1 MLEPVKHILSSKR
14 IILASGSP
22 RRRELLH
29 NIGVKCEII
38 PSTFEE
44 NLDPKEYT
52 PDVFVTE
59 TAKFKVLEV
68 AERLSSDTRRPDII
82 IGCDT
87 TVALGDTMLGKPTNK
102 ENAFEMLSMLSG
114 KAHTVYTGVVLKTQ
128 SKTVSFCESTK
139 VYFAKL
145 SPEVIKGYIET
156 GEPMDKAG
164 GYGIQS
170 IGGSLIEKID
180 GDYFTVM
187 GLPLC
192 SLSKHILQL
201 LNEKS
206 V

>member
-44 NLDPKEYT
+44 NLDPKSFT
-52 PDVFVTE
+52 PDAFVTE

-68 AERLSSDTRRPDII
+68 AERLSSDVRSPDLI

-87 TVALGDTMLGKPTNK
+87 TVALGGTMLGKPSNK

-114 KAHTVYTGVVLKTQ
+114 KAHTVYTGVVLKTP

-145 SPEVIKGYIET
+145 SPEVIKSYIET

-201 LNEKS
+201 LEEKS